1 MELLSL
7 TDRLAG
13 FLVRLGLAIG
23 SGLAFRF
30 AAALLAVDFVRAIRE
45 LLASCAP
52 LARPALLLM
61 ALRMTHA

>member
-1 MELLSL
+1 MYLEEKDAAR
-7 TDRLAG
+7 TT
-13 FLVRLGLAIG
+13 AIMTEWMNR